1 MKKARSLGNSRFLTL
16 RSTGDERIEL
26 PPKVLE
32 TPIIPLDQSPIDC
45 FRVRDTRY
53 LYHETIFI
61 VKQISKKD
69 KKFLRSFTNE
79 GIFHYE
85 IYGNG
90 IFMPLSPLLPL
101 HRLLHCY
108 VIL

>member
-1 MKKARSLGNSRFLTL
+1 MKKHNTDKSLKSQRKKHRKCDAFQ
-16 RSTGDERIEL
+16 TGDERIEL

-61 VKQISKKD
+61 VK
-69 KKFLRSFTNE
+69 R
-79 GIFHYE
+79 IF
-85 IYGNG
+85 
-90 IFMPLSPLLPL
+90 
-101 HRLLHCY
+101 
-108 VIL
+108 